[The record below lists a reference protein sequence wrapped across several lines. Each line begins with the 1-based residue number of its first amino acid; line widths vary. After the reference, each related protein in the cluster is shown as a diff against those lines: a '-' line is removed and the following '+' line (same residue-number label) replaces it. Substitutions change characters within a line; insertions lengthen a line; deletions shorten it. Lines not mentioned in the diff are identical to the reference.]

1 MSNLFLTY
9 SFLHHYLIAKF
20 IPSFLHP
27 LLLITTTIEDMSN
40 SNSSFELGM
49 RNLNLGNDSTSYHH
63 NQQQQHYSQ
72 PPPNQGGGGEW
83 NQGQYIQQ
91 QQYQDSDDEDD
102 DQPLSY
108 QQQQPSQGSNF
119 PRPVSVR
126 NMATGLNSAKP
137 SNFIKPAAPQSNS
150 SIVPQDMTV
159 IQSLYENYSQKVYF
173 EGYVYKK
180 NDLTV
185 DGKSFG
191 DPQWSQWYVEL
202 CGPVL
207 TLWDTLADQN
217 ENVMPQYIN
226 ITDSNVELVGRS
238 GEPGRENVFSL
249 NSAGANRY
257 LFDVPDFNTLVNWV
271 CAIRLSCFECSKL
284 QEIFTRSFVSRS
296 AYSDVLA
303 KPMNKMEGFVQVR
316 FSGTTEWQKYWV
328 VVSDRKEEKKLFS
341 KKSVQS
347 RGQMTF
353 YESKKAKSPVLTM
366 VNVVQ
371 AYILY
376 PESPQAID
384 LVSMFKVE
392 GSTFTVKP
400 NGEQQPATSYS
411 SALIMASSPKEL
423 VQWTV
428 GTFDAFKLYGR
439 PSRLNDD
446 SLNINSLNFG
456 EPRGDLPRLFLEV
469 PEVAH
474 LNFSEETLL
483 DNKAQFAGILLHKM
497 QQQHQ
502 QQQPPPP
509 PMHRQS
515 QQPMGLIHQ
524 IPTGAPMYNNQSPRP
539 NSQRMSTYSSQSS
552 SIRSPL
558 PQPIQQQQQQPRMN
572 APASGRKIYAS
583 DEGSDDDDDEEEEE
597 EDSDRDSVFNNRNSK
612 LQTKESLSLPPM
624 TASEDDGFAS
634 SILGDIE
641 KKNMAPASPRASIQ
655 TDSVSSPPQ
664 PSKQTL
670 LTEHS
675 SNTSLSIKEKGVKSE
690 DEFGL
695 SESEDE
701 EPTRAPVTSAKRPTP
716 KMARTQVSLSGS
728 DTEDEE
734 EEDASYS
741 GSDDDVPIHQQQQQ
755 QQQQRYQQQQY
766 MDYNDPRMQYQQGQ
780 PQWDS
785 ASMYGSASMMEQQ
798 QQYFD
803 EDGYPIID
811 EDGPVIPQL
820 GDRFATQ
827 NSLLDTY
834 RPDRASAHDQEGYA
848 RATGQPLIQVPNK
861 PPEPR
866 AGLVGMISQIE
877 HEKKQKESSKNRF
890 SEIDRD
896 RMMDRER
903 ERYMMD
909 QRAQMMQVSERIV
922 NDVESKLIAC
932 YLKPMMG
939 QGMNMMGQPMMYPGM
954 NPAMMQMMGGQ
965 IPMMNMMGQPMM
977 YPGMMQMQNPSMMN
991 MQMMPQM
998 MDPRM
1003 SMMMMQQ
1010 QYGQFPM
1017 WQQQQQAM
1025 YGNPRFN
1032 GIQEEGDDDEDD
1044 DVPLGAKETPIPRN
1058 SNSNKT

>member
-1 MSNLFLTY
+1 
-9 SFLHHYLIAKF
+9 
-20 IPSFLHP
+20 
-27 LLLITTTIEDMSN
+27 MSN
-40 SNSSFELGM
+40 STSSFESGM
-49 RNLNLGNDSTSYHH
+49 RNLNLGHDSTSYHH
-63 NQQQQHYSQ
+63 SQQQQQQQQHHQQHYSQ
-72 PPPNQGGGGEW
+72 PPNQGGGGQW

-91 QQYQDSDDEDD
+91 QYRASDDEDD

-108 QQQQPSQGSNF
+108 QQQQQASQGNNF

-126 NMATGLNSAKP
+126 NMAIGLNSAKP
-137 SNFIKPAAPQSNS
+137 SNFIKPAPPQSNS
-150 SIVPQDMTV
+150 SIVPQDMSV

-191 DPQWSQWYVEL
+191 DPKWSKWYVEL

-207 TLWDTLADQN
+207 TLWDTQTDQS

-296 AYSDVLA
+296 AYADVLA
-303 KPMNKMEGFVQVR
+303 KPMSKMEGFVQVR

-347 RGQMTF
+347 RGQMMF

-371 AYILY
+371 SYILY

-384 LVSMFKVE
+384 LVTMFKVE
-392 GSTFTVKP
+392 GSTFTVKL
-400 NGEQQPATSYS
+400 NGEQQPAASYS
-411 SALIMASSPKEL
+411 SALIMASTPKEL
-423 VQWTV
+423 VQWTI

-446 SLNINSLNFG
+446 PLNINSLNFG
-456 EPRGDLPRLFLEV
+456 EPKSDLPRLFLEV

-474 LNFSEETLL
+474 LNFSDETLL

-497 QQQHQ
+497 QQQ

-524 IPTGAPMYNNQSPRP
+524 IPSGAPMYNNQSPRP
-539 NSQRMSTYSSQSS
+539 TSQRMSTYSSQSS

-558 PQPIQQQQQQPRMN
+558 PQPTQQQQQQQQRMN
-572 APASGRKIYAS
+572 APAPGRRIYAS
-583 DEGSDDDDDEEEEE
+583 DEGSDDDDEEEEEE
-597 EDSDRDSVFNNRNSK
+597 EDSDRDSVFNKKSSK
-612 LQTKESLSLPPM
+612 LHTKESLSLPPM

-641 KKNMAPASPRASIQ
+641 KRNTTSASPRAPLQ
-655 TDSVSSPPQ
+655 TDSVFSPPQ
-664 PSKQTL
+664 PSAQTL
-670 LTEHS
+670 PTDHS
-675 SNTSLSIKEKGVKSE
+675 SNTSLPTKEKGAKSE

-695 SESEDE
+695 SDSEDE

-734 EEDASYS
+734 DAEDDASYS
-741 GSDDDVPIHQQQQQ
+741 GSDDDVPIHQQQQH

-785 ASMYGSASMMEQQ
+785 ASMMEQQ

-803 EDGYPIID
+803 EDGYPIMD

-890 SEIDRD
+890 GDMDRD

-909 QRAQMMQVSERIV
+909 QRAQMMQ
-922 NDVESKLIAC
+922 
-932 YLKPMMG
+932 PMMG

-965 IPMMNMMGQPMM
+965 MPMMNLMGQPIM

-1010 QYGQFPM
+1010 QYGQYPM
-1017 WQQQQQAM
+1017 WQPQQQAM
-1025 YGNPRFN
+1025 FGNPRFN
-1032 GIQEEGDDDEDD
+1032 GIQEEDDDDEDD
-1044 DVPLGAKETPIPRN
+1044 DVPLGAKESLIPRN
-1058 SNSNKT
+1058 SNNNQI